1 MPSGRPVKEYVLF
14 ELKGISVAVY
24 PSFLDWYSLYFLIV
38 SVYTLMNLCCIVSMD
53 ILCFL

>member
-14 ELKGISVAVY
+14 ELKAISVAVY
-24 PSFLDWYSLYFLIV
+24 PSFLDWYSLHFLIV